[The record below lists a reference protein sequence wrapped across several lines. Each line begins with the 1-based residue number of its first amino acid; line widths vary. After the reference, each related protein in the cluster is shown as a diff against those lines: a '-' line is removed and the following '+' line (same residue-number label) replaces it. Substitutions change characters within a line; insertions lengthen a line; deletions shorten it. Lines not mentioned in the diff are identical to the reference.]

1 MILAPGTSNIPVS
14 HTHSCT
20 GGAVH
25 CTLPT
30 QTSTLCI
37 ESLSHESLQLP
48 VYMILQ
54 SPLSLIQALS
64 ASTQIVKPRQ
74 IYSWCRWNV
83 KLWWDK
89 ERNLQ
94 RALKNSWKALCFMH
108 REEKIN
114 LPISGTESEVAGMIS
129 ATSSM
134 NTVRESRTVIPA
146 GSEHVGERW
155 ATWSMQLLLWCLC
168 C

>member
-1 MILAPGTSNIPVS
+1 MILAPGMSNIPVS

-30 QTSTLCI
+30 QTSTLYI

-89 ERNLQ
+89 EWNLQ
-94 RALKNSWKALCFMH
+94 RALKNSWKALCT
-108 REEKIN
+108 EKRKSTY
-114 LPISGTESEVAGMIS
+114 LLVGLSQKLQAWSQPQAAWTQSGKAEQWYLQGVNM
-129 ATSSM
+129 
-134 NTVRESRTVIPA
+134 
-146 GSEHVGERW
+146 
-155 ATWSMQLLLWCLC
+155 
-168 C
+168 